1 MRFALSTS
9 PEALKPVPSS
19 AVPNSNFS
27 KSFSWHILD
36 PLHSKIWQPI
46 YCYRQPVRL
55 AAPQKPKY
63 KLCRCSFSRN
73 TPGIGRLIIGH
84 KLNSFC
90 NSKPGEP
97 EDAPDIFDDPPLSSP
112 VSQRENLALTAP
124 DSIPIYPVCPMY
136 YAKTPKVTIWP
147 TNTNTPTPRF
157 CLWDI

>member
-1 MRFALSTS
+1 MPENGYLNYNTILQLHLYCHRMGKQSEIPHVQALMVLYQN
-9 PEALKPVPSS
+9 PA
-19 AVPNSNFS
+19 
-27 KSFSWHILD
+27 
-36 PLHSKIWQPI
+36 
-46 YCYRQPVRL
+46 
-55 AAPQKPKY
+55 
-63 KLCRCSFSRN
+63 
-73 TPGIGRLIIGH
+73 
-84 KLNSFC
+84 LNSFC